1 MALDIKKRLKKSIFF
16 PFFIKSRNIL
26 RVLYSTKSRNRFLW
40 NIRSGDEHLSL
51 DYPLNINSTAMVVG
65 AFEGN
70 YLEKLDK
77 KFSCK
82 IFAFEPVEKYFKIL
96 EKKFLNSNNI
106 TLLNLGLSNKTETVN
121 IFVDKESSSVFKETN
136 SSLSAD
142 MISVSNFFR
151 IYQISS
157 IDLIYMNIEGGEYA
171 VLDKLIRTGLISK
184 IKYLQIQFHKV
195 DKNSKNQ
202 RNIIRKKLRYTH
214 RLAFNFPFIWER
226 WDKK

>member
-1 MALDIKKRLKKSIFF
+1 MALDFKKLLKASIFF

-82 IFAFEPVEKYFKIL
+82 IFAFEPVEKYYNIL

-106 TLLNLGLSNKTETVN
+106 TLLNLGLSNKSETVN

-136 SSLSAD
+136 SGLLVD
-142 MISVSNFFR
+142 MISVSDFFR
-151 IYQISS
+151 IYQIRS

-171 VLDKLIRTGLISK
+171 VLDELIGTGLISK

-202 RNIIRKKLRYTH
+202 RNIIRKKLSHTH
-214 RLAFNFPFIWER
+214 RQAFNFPFIWER